1 MNIKIL
7 NKQGVT
13 LLTAGK
19 YCAEDIA
26 VTIDESLLGSSGS
39 PIELSTPEEMEAVLV
54 AENIG
59 KIYKYVGETNET
71 FTNGNLYQVTE
82 VED

>member
-1 MNIKIL
+1 MENKIL
-7 NKQGVT
+7 TKNGKVLVSDRKVLVT
-13 LLTAGK
+13 PTSNNIG
-19 YCAEDIA
+19 
-26 VTIDESLLGSSGS
+26 GF

-54 AENIG
+54 SENIG

-82 VED
+82 VE